1 MISFTN
7 KHRLLVIA
15 LALVSGCGN
24 GTETERKVSP
34 PRYWTKTGSESCG
47 KMDGKTYCFP
57 DRYIQ
62 AKSFDSDAATGF
74 FIYVPIHDKE
84 ILDCNKNHYSIQKD
98 YPGFYPFVS
107 LSIGE
112 VHDGDTFSKKYH
124 RILESKTGISNLDII
139 LPRKE
144 FQLFGMD
151 CLALK
156 RDSFLKEEMMCHGG
170 DIAKNKP
177 AFFFSCKWDGSV
189 PNPSCRDELFM
200 DGIQYG
206 ISYNKKCLPFAK
218 KIRQFMID
226 FVAAGRL
233 VGDI

>member
-1 MISFTN
+1 MISCN
-7 KHRLLVIA
+7 IKYRLIA
-15 LALVSGCGN
+15 ISFFLVSGCGK
-24 GTETERKVSP
+24 GAETEKIIYP
-34 PRYWTKTGSESCG
+34 PRYWTKTGNETCG
-47 KMDGKTYCFP
+47 KMDGKLYCFA

-74 FIYVPIHDKE
+74 LIYVPISNKD
-84 ILDCNKNHYSIQKD
+84 LLNCNKNNYSIENN
-98 YPGFYPFVS
+98 YPGFYPFIRII
-107 LSIGE
+107 IGE
-112 VHDGDTFSKKYH
+112 VQYGDTFSKKYY
-124 RILESKTGISNLDII
+124 RFLESKIGNSNNDII
-139 LPRKE
+139 IPKKE
-144 FQLFGMD
+144 FNILGMN

-156 RDSFLKEEMMCHGG
+156 KDSFLKDEMMCHGG
-170 DIAKNKP
+170 DLKRDKP
-177 AFFFSCKWDGSV
+177 AFFLSCKWDGSV